1 MCSDPT
7 VELTRRATTASKTS
21 CRLQVRWFRSRPTI
35 CYAAPKCDA
44 PTIQRR
50 AERATTF
57 AHLQPPVILV
67 ARDGGHFD
75 ERPKGQP
82 VCRVFKS
89 GDGITV
95 ESTRRR
101 ESKQPSPHRAS

>member
-1 MCSDPT
+1 RGRGQPRYGQVFDYKGAW
-7 VELTRRATTASKTS
+7 LRA
-21 CRLQVRWFRSRPTI
+21 RPTI
-35 CYAAPKCDA
+35 CYTAPKGDA

-67 ARDGGHFD
+67 ARDVGHFN
-75 ERPKGQP
+75 ETLKEKP
-82 VCRVFKS
+82 VCQVFKS

-95 ESTRRR
+95 ELTRRR
-101 ESKQPSPHRAS
+101 EFIQPSPDESS